1 VSYPVPAIIQSSA
14 ASPFGHRRE
23 NNREKSVSDGKNDRD
38 LGMNRS
44 IARRDF
50 LNGVAVTVGVSLAAP
65 GSLWAEVFG
74 LTDSASTS
82 FSPEKDPGYYP
93 PARSGLRGSHDGS
106 WEVAHSM
113 RDGKHWDNPSAE
125 PDAYDLVIVGGGISG
140 LAAAYFYRKQAGA
153 KARILILDNHDDFGG
168 HAKRNEFQAG
178 GRLLI
183 GYGGTQ
189 SIAGPNLYSAEAKG
203 LFRELGIEPGKFE
216 KYFDQDF
223 YSSRG
228 LSRGVFFDKETF
240 GADRLVAGSGQP
252 SWPEFLANTPLS
264 STAQNDIARIFTEN
278 VDYLPTLNPA
288 QKKSYLAKTSYK
300 DFLLNNAKADPD
312 VIPFFQASTYG
323 LYGVGIEAVPAG
335 DLAGLRF
342 FPGFAGMDLS
352 GPPGPG
358 IGLEVTRQDAEPYIY
373 HFPDG
378 NASIARMLVRSLIP
392 SSAPGH
398 SMEDIVL
405 AKMDYAK
412 LDDPASP
419 VRIRLNSTAV
429 HIRNEADTAS
439 PKGTEITYVRG
450 GEARLV
456 RGKSCIMACWNMVIP
471 YLCPEMPAKQKE
483 ALAYAVKVPLVYATV
498 QLRNRAAFEK
508 LKINYADCPGS
519 FFSEVALDF
528 PVSMGGYQFP
538 QKTDEPCLVHMQHVP
553 CSPGLAAREQ
563 QRIGRAKLMATSFEM
578 FERNIRKQLSRMLSG
593 GGFDPARDIEG
604 ITVNRWPHGYAYEYN
619 SLFDPV
625 WPPGEA
631 PHEIAR
637 KPFGQIHIANSDAG
651 AFAYTNEAID
661 QGYRAVH
668 EIISKNS

>member
-1 VSYPVPAIIQSSA
+1 LVSE
-14 ASPFGHRRE
+14 R
-23 NNREKSVSDGKNDRD
+23 KTDRM
-38 LGMNRS
+38 LGMNRA

-50 LNGVAVTVGVSLAAP
+50 LSGVAVAAGASLAAP
-65 GSLWAEVFG
+65 GSLWAELFG
-74 LTDSASTS
+74 LSDSDSRS

-93 PARSGLRGSHDGS
+93 PARTGLRGSHNGS

-113 RDGKHWDNPSAE
+113 RDGRHWDNPSADTE
-125 PDAYDLVIVGGGISG
+125 AYDLVIVGGGISG
-140 LAAAYFYRKQAGA
+140 LAAAYFYRKQAGPGS
-153 KARILILDNHDDFGG
+153 RILILDNHDEFGG
-168 HAKRNEFQAG
+168 HARRNEFQAG

-189 SIAGPNLYSAEAKG
+189 SIAGPNLYSAKAKG
-203 LFRELGIEPGKFE
+203 LLLDLGIETAKFE
-216 KYFDQDF
+216 KYFDRDF

-228 LSRGVFFDKETF
+228 MSRGIFFDKETF

-252 SWPEFLANTPLS
+252 SWPEFLAKTPLS
-264 STAQNDIARIFTEN
+264 SAARSDIARIFTEN
-278 VDYLPTLNPA
+278 TDYLPNLSAA

-300 DFLLNNAKADPD
+300 DFLLNNARLSPD

-323 LYGVGIEAVPAG
+323 LYGVGIDAVPAG

-342 FPGFAGMDLS
+342 YPGFAGMDLS
-352 GPPGPG
+352 GPAGPG

-378 NASIARMLVRSLIP
+378 NASIARLLVRSLIP

-412 LDDPASP
+412 LDDRASP
-419 VRIRLNSTAV
+419 VQIRLNSTAV
-429 HIRNEADTAS
+429 RIQNQGDAARQQ
-439 PKGTEITYVRG
+439 GTEITYVRG
-450 GEARLV
+450 GQAHLV
-456 RGKSCIMACWNMVIP
+456 RGKSCIAACWNMVIP
-471 YLCPEMPAKQKE
+471 YLCPEMPVSQKE

-498 QLRNRAAFEK
+498 QLRSRAAFEK
-508 LKINYADCPGS
+508 LKISNVDCPGS

-538 QKTDEPCLVHMQHVP
+538 PNTADPCLVHMQHVP
-553 CSPGLAAREQ
+553 CSAGLSAREQ
-563 QRIGRAKLMATSFEM
+563 QRAGRARLMATSFEA
-578 FERNIRKQLSRMLSG
+578 FERNIREQLSRMLSG
-593 GGFDPARDIEG
+593 GGFDPARDVEG

-625 WPPGEA
+625 WSPGEA

-637 KPFGQIHIANSDAG
+637 KPFGRIHIANSDAG

-661 QGYRAVH
+661 QGYRAVQ
-668 EIISKNS
+668 EILSKKS